1 METTALLISL
11 FSALAGAVL
20 MAQTFAQLGYQPLN
34 GGLLG
39 ALGGAFGAQIF
50 SLPLN
55 YCAFEPEQRAAD
67 VILGLILV
75 AVGVALV
82 ILPLRWFVGRWARR
96 HEGALVAGQHSQ
108 GVFKGRLTP
117 FLLLA
122 PTLTI
127 LVLFLY
133 YPFFDTFRLSTLLV
147 GRGAVARNRFLCL
160 QNFTDLLY
168 DPQYH
173 QSVVVTFI
181 IAFAIVF
188 VGLAVALLIATLAYQ
203 PIKGANVYRT
213 LLIWPYAVSPVVAGV
228 IFQLMFDPAAGVINY
243 FTNSL
248 FGFKLDWLTNGTL
261 ATIAVILTSV
271 WKTIGFNILFY
282 IAGLQNVPKDL
293 QEAAA
298 VDGANV
304 VQRFFRITWPLLTP
318 ITFFLV
324 ITNLTYAF
332 FEIFGTIDYLTAG
345 GPLNATDVMIYR
357 VYELQSQTIGLGR
370 AAAESLVLF
379 LVVIGLTM
387 IQFSNERRVN
397 YGA

>member
-1 METTALLISL
+1 MELTALLMNLLAAIVGA
-11 FSALAGAVL
+11 ALL
-20 MAQTFAQLGYQPLN
+20 AQAAAQARYKPLA

-39 ALGGAFGAQIF
+39 AVAAVLGVQIF
-50 SLPLN
+50 MLPLS
-55 YCAFEPEQRAAD
+55 YCTFQPQQRAVD
-67 VILGLILV
+67 VALGLLL
-75 AVGVALV
+75 AALGAALLL
-82 ILPLRWFVGRWARR
+82 LPLRWLMARWARR
-96 HEGALVAGQHSQ
+96 HEGALVTGQATQ
-108 GVFKGRLTP
+108 GTFKGTFTP

-133 YPFFDTFRLSTLLV
+133 YPFFETFRLSTLLT
-147 GRGAVARNRFLCL
+147 GRGAPRSRFVCL
-160 QNFTDLLY
+160 GNFTDLLY
-168 DPQYH
+168 DPQYI

-188 VGLAVALLIATLAYQ
+188 VGIAVALLIATLAYQ
-203 PIKGANVYRT
+203 PIKGANIYRT
-213 LLIWPYAVSPVVAGV
+213 LLIWPYAVSPAVAGV
-228 IFQLMFDPAAGVINY
+228 IFDLMFDPAAGVINY

-248 FGFKLDWLTNGTL
+248 FGFKLDWFTNGTL
-261 ATIAVILTSV
+261 ATLAVILTSV

-304 VQRFFRITWPLLTP
+304 AQRFFRIVWPLLSP

-357 VYELQSQTIGLGR
+357 VYELQSQSLGLGR

-379 LVVIGLTM
+379 LVVIGLTL
-387 IQFSNERRVN
+387 IQFRNERRVN